1 MVGGAWVW
9 DLTAM
14 SNAQPLFG
22 KYVLAIGPENWHV
35 GGRVQASSIGSLT
48 RANSSRLNNGTSM
61 VSRGAGICWYDK
73 ANNRDREGG
82 GMTNLQLG
90 LQTGYWGAGPNPQM
104 VEIAQE
110 AEKLGYDALFTAE
123 AWGSDVFTPLA
134 WIGAHTNKI
143 RLGTGIAQ
151 LSARAPTAT
160 AMAAL
165 TLDHLSEG
173 RMILGLGVS
182 GPQVVEGWYGQPFGK
197 PLSRTREYVDIIRQV
212 LRREQPVQS
221 GGEHYPLPYTGEG
234 AWGLGKPLKSITHP
248 YRDELPIFLGAEGPK
263 NVAMTAEIADGW
275 LPLYYSP
282 YRQEVYADQI
292 AHAKPGFEI
301 MCGVSVI
308 INDDVEQAL
317 EPLKRNLALYIGGMG
332 AKSRNFHNELVQ
344 RMGFADAA
352 EKIQDLFL
360 AGKKDEAAA
369 AVPTELADE
378 ISLVGSVERIKDRL
392 RPWDDSP
399 VTSLLVSTQNL
410 AQLRTFAELVLG

>member
-1 MVGGAWVW
+1 MG
-9 DLTAM
+9 LM
-14 SNAQPLFG
+14 
-22 KYVLAIGPENWHV
+22 K
-35 GGRVQASSIGSLT
+35 
-48 RANSSRLNNGTSM
+48 
-61 VSRGAGICWYDK
+61 
-73 ANNRDREGG
+73 
-82 GMTNLQLG
+82 LG

-110 AEKLGYDALFTAE
+110 AEKLGYDAIFTAE

-134 WIGAHTNKI
+134 WIGAHTSRI

-160 AMAAL
+160 AMAAM
-165 TLDHLSEG
+165 TLDHLSGG

-182 GPQVVEGWYGQPFGK
+182 GPQVVEGWYGAPFGK
-197 PLSRTREYVDIIRQV
+197 PLARTREYVSIIRQV
-212 LRREQPVQS
+212 LKREHPVVNE
-221 GGEHYPLPYTGEG
+221 GEHYPLPYTAEG

-248 YRDELPIFLGAEGPK
+248 LREDLPIFLGAEGPK
-263 NVAMTAEIADGW
+263 NVTMTAEIADGW

-301 MCGVSVI
+301 MVGVPVI
-308 INDDVEQAL
+308 INEDIEAAL
-317 EPLKRNLALYIGGMG
+317 LPLKHNLALYIGGMG

-344 RMGFADAA
+344 RMGFEEAA

-378 ISLVGSVERIKDRL
+378 ISLVGSVDRIRDRL
-392 RPWDDSP
+392 KVWEETP

-410 AQLRTFAELVLG
+410 AQLRTFAELVLDN